1 MVGYKGIN
9 TMKKF
14 ICLFLFSFLL
24 SSLFAKDFII
34 CDHYYLNK
42 NPHQIVFLTQVKN
55 DDQYSVMVVSKNQN
69 EDLYHPLYIM
79 SFHSQ
84 TENYKAYEKAK
95 NCFKNIESFIK
106 EHNFE
111 RGRISN
117 SSIDFGDFKIKIDNS
132 RPFMYNDFQK

>member
-1 MVGYKGIN
+1 
-9 TMKKF
+9 MKKL
-14 ICLFLFSFLL
+14 ICLFIFSFLL
-24 SSLFAKDFII
+24 SGLFAKDFII
-34 CDHYYLNK
+34 RDHYYLNK
-42 NPHQIVFLTQVKN
+42 NSHQMVFLTQVKN

-95 NCFKNIESFIK
+95 NCFKNIEAFIK

-117 SSIDFGDFKIKIDNS
+117 SSINFGDFKIKIDNS
-132 RPFMYNDFQK
+132 RPLMYNDFQK

>member
-1 MVGYKGIN
+1 
-9 TMKKF
+9 MKKF
-14 ICLFLFSFLL
+14 ICLFLFSLL
-24 SSLFAKDFII
+24 SSGLFAKDFII
-34 CDHYYLNK
+34 HDYYSDSN
-42 NPHQIVFLTQVKN
+42 QIVYLTQVKN
-55 DDQYSVMVVSKNQN
+55 DDQYNVMVFENQG

-95 NCFKNIESFIK
+95 NCFKNIEAFKK

-132 RPFMYNDFQK
+132 RPLMYNDFQK

>member
-1 MVGYKGIN
+1 
-9 TMKKF
+9 MKKL
-14 ICLFLFSFLL
+14 ICLFIFSFLL
-24 SSLFAKDFII
+24 SGLFAKDFII
-34 CDHYYLNK
+34 RDHYYLNK
-42 NPHQIVFLTQVKN
+42 NSHQMVFLTQVKN

-95 NCFKNIESFIK
+95 NCFKNIEAFIK

-132 RPFMYNDFQK
+132 RPLMYNDFQK

>member
-1 MVGYKGIN
+1 
-9 TMKKF
+9 MKKF
-14 ICLFLFSFLL
+14 ICLFLFSLL
-24 SSLFAKDFII
+24 SSGLFAKDFII
-34 CDHYYLNK
+34 YDYYSDND
-42 NPHQIVFLTQVKN
+42 QTVYLTQVKN
-55 DDQYSVMVVSKNQN
+55 DDQYSVMVFENQG

-95 NCFKNIESFIK
+95 NCFKNIEAFIE

-117 SSIDFGDFKIKIDNS
+117 SSIDFGDFKIKIENS
-132 RPFMYNDFQK
+132 RPLMYNDFQK

>member
-1 MVGYKGIN
+1 MVGYRRIN

-14 ICLFLFSFLL
+14 ICLFLFSFLSL
-24 SSLFAKDFII
+24 GLFAKDFII
-34 CDHYYLNK
+34 HDYYSDND
-42 NPHQIVFLTQVKN
+42 QTVYLTQVKN

-95 NCFKNIESFIK
+95 NCFKNVEAFIK
-106 EHNFE
+106 EHKTDIFK
-111 RGRISN
+111 GRISN

>member
-1 MVGYKGIN
+1 
-9 TMKKF
+9 MKKF
-14 ICLFLFSFLL
+14 ICLFLFSLL
-24 SSLFAKDFII
+24 SSGLFAKDFII
-34 CDHYYLNK
+34 YDYYSDND
-42 NPHQIVFLTQVKN
+42 QTVYLTQVKN
-55 DDQYSVMVVSKNQN
+55 DDQYSVMVFENQG

-95 NCFKNIESFIK
+95 NCFKNIEAFIK

-117 SSIDFGDFKIKIDNS
+117 SSIDFGDFKIKIENS
-132 RPFMYNDFQK
+132 RPLMYNDFQK